1 MNTSATDP
9 PTFALV
15 SPPPQRIAEVNGCC
29 ESPPPS
35 DCALLVRHSLMLF
48 PIGSRVC
55 LPGDSRDGNQT
66 CDNWPAPIRVASTPG
81 DPMSEDVTSRS
92 QLHELLARSRV
103 LGVLAP
109 EDRARLSEQCVGR
122 QFAKNQVVYVA
133 GGPADSMLVLTS
145 GELKV
150 SNYSAD
156 GAELILSLVLPGETI
171 GELGMLSDLARSA
184 TVIATKPSAAMML
197 SRAVVMQLIEERPAV
212 AVAMLQHLAYMTRKM
227 NGVAADLVFLDVH
240 QRVARFLV
248 THTRGPSGSV
258 RVTQAHLGSTIG
270 ASRQRVNMC
279 LQEFQREGW
288 VALSS
293 GTIRIVDRDALT
305 LAMED

>member
-1 MNTSATDP
+1 MSKD
-9 PTFALV
+9 V
-15 SPPPQRIAEVNGCC
+15 SSG
-29 ESPPPS
+29 SP
-35 DCALLVRHSLMLF
+35 
-48 PIGSRVC
+48 I
-55 LPGDSRDGNQT
+55 
-66 CDNWPAPIRVASTPG
+66 
-81 DPMSEDVTSRS
+81 
-92 QLHELLARSRV
+92 HELLAKSRV

-133 GGPADSMLVLTS
+133 GGPADSMLILTS

-156 GAELILSLVLPGETI
+156 GAELILASVMPGETI

-197 SRAVVMQLIEERPAV
+197 SRAVVMQLIEDRPAV
-212 AVAMLQHLAYMTRKM
+212 AVAMLQHLADMTRKM

-248 THTRGPSGSV
+248 SQVRAPSGSI
-258 RVTQAHLGSTIG
+258 RVTQAHLASTIG

-279 LQEFQREGW
+279 LQEFQRRGW
-288 VALSS
+288 VSLAS
-293 GTIRIVDRDALT
+293 GTIRIADRDALD
-305 LAMED
+305 LAMTD

>member
-1 MNTSATDP
+1 
-9 PTFALV
+9 
-15 SPPPQRIAEVNGCC
+15 
-29 ESPPPS
+29 
-35 DCALLVRHSLMLF
+35 
-48 PIGSRVC
+48 
-55 LPGDSRDGNQT
+55 
-66 CDNWPAPIRVASTPG
+66 
-81 DPMSEDVTSRS
+81 MSEDVTSRS
-92 QLHELLARSRV
+92 HAPELLARSRI

-156 GAELILSLVLPGETI
+156 GAELILALVMPGETI

-184 TVIATKPSAAMML
+184 TVIATRPSSAMML
-197 SRAVVMQLIEERPAV
+197 SRAVMMQLLEERPAV
-212 AVAMLQHLAYMTRKM
+212 AVAMLQHLATMTRKM

-248 THTRGPSGSV
+248 SHAPVPSGSV
-258 RVTQAHLGSTIG
+258 RVTQGHLASTIG
-270 ASRQRVNMC
+270 ASRQRVNVC
-279 LQEFQREGW
+279 LQEFQRRGW

-293 GTIRIVDRDALT
+293 GTIRIVDPDALR
-305 LAMED
+305 LAMAD

>member
-1 MNTSATDP
+1 
-9 PTFALV
+9 
-15 SPPPQRIAEVNGCC
+15 
-29 ESPPPS
+29 
-35 DCALLVRHSLMLF
+35 
-48 PIGSRVC
+48 
-55 LPGDSRDGNQT
+55 
-66 CDNWPAPIRVASTPG
+66 
-81 DPMSEDVTSRS
+81 MSEDVTPRS
-92 QLHELLARSRV
+92 LIYEALARSRV

-150 SNYSAD
+150 SNYSAE
-156 GAELILSLVLPGETI
+156 GAELILALVLPGETI
-171 GELGMLSDLARSA
+171 GELGMLSNLARSA
-184 TVIATKPSAAMML
+184 TVIATRPSAAMML

-212 AVAMLQHLAYMTRKM
+212 AVAMLQHLADMTRKM

-240 QRVARFLV
+240 QRVARFLLS
-248 THTRGPSGSV
+248 HTRDPSGSV

-279 LQEFQREGW
+279 LQEFQRQGW
-288 VALSS
+288 VSLSS

>member
-1 MNTSATDP
+1 
-9 PTFALV
+9 
-15 SPPPQRIAEVNGCC
+15 
-29 ESPPPS
+29 
-35 DCALLVRHSLMLF
+35 
-48 PIGSRVC
+48 
-55 LPGDSRDGNQT
+55 
-66 CDNWPAPIRVASTPG
+66 
-81 DPMSEDVTSRS
+81 
-92 QLHELLARSRV
+92 
-103 LGVLAP
+103 
-109 EDRARLSEQCVGR
+109 
-122 QFAKNQVVYVA
+122 
-133 GGPADSMLVLTS
+133 MLVLTS

-184 TVIATKPSAAMML
+184 TVIATKPSTAMML

-248 THTRGPSGSV
+248 SHTRGPSGSV
-258 RVTQAHLGSTIG
+258 RVTQAHLARPSGRVANGSTC
-270 ASRQRVNMC
+270 ASRSSSAR
-279 LQEFQREGW
+279 GW

>member
-1 MNTSATDP
+1 
-9 PTFALV
+9 
-15 SPPPQRIAEVNGCC
+15 
-29 ESPPPS
+29 
-35 DCALLVRHSLMLF
+35 
-48 PIGSRVC
+48 
-55 LPGDSRDGNQT
+55 
-66 CDNWPAPIRVASTPG
+66 
-81 DPMSEDVTSRS
+81 MSEDVTPRS

-293 GTIRIVDRDALT
+293 GTIQIVDRDALT

>member
-1 MNTSATDP
+1 
-9 PTFALV
+9 
-15 SPPPQRIAEVNGCC
+15 
-29 ESPPPS
+29 
-35 DCALLVRHSLMLF
+35 
-48 PIGSRVC
+48 
-55 LPGDSRDGNQT
+55 
-66 CDNWPAPIRVASTPG
+66 
-81 DPMSEDVTSRS
+81 
-92 QLHELLARSRV
+92 
-103 LGVLAP
+103 
-109 EDRARLSEQCVGR
+109 
-122 QFAKNQVVYVA
+122 
-133 GGPADSMLVLTS
+133 
-145 GELKV
+145 V

-240 QRVARFLV
+240 QRVARYLI
-248 THTRGPSGSV
+248 THTLGPSGSV

-279 LQEFQREGW
+279 LQEFQRRGW
-288 VALSS
+288 VSLSS